1 MSEYLAAAAAKMGM
15 PESLVMRS
23 AEAKAKA
30 QGVSIDDLLREWA
43 GGEAAQPSA
52 AAEGTP
58 TPTPTPTEADAPQE
72 SASESAS
79 QPQAAES
86 SPASA
91 GEVEIVYET
100 IPTPDTVSA
109 EEALEWDQVTTVATA
124 GITER
129 PGSVVPRWL
138 LALFVIVPL
147 FALSY
152 MFVNT
157 DGLSC
162 GESGLLDV
170 SFDGE
175 LANCDLSAYAPGAA
189 GGDQLAA
196 AAFAEGQGLYSQCAS
211 CHGANGGGGVG
222 PAFAGVTGTF
232 SACTDHVEWVR
243 LGSSGWPEA
252 TYGDSGKPVQGG
264 MPGYDGVLSIEEI
277 AAVAFYERV
286 AFGGEALEDAAVNC
300 GIVAADEGIDEGSEE
315 PAEEAAGS

>member
-1 MSEYLAAAAAKMGM
+1 MSEYLAAAAANMGM

-30 QGVSIDDLLREWA
+30 QGVTVDDLLREWA

-52 AAEGTP
+52 APAEAAP
-58 TPTPTPTEADAPQE
+58 AEPAAPAEAPAAAPAPAAEAAPAAPTEP
-72 SASESAS
+72 
-79 QPQAAES
+79 
-86 SPASA
+86 
-91 GEVEIVYET
+91 GKVEIVYET
-100 IPTPDTVSA
+100 IPTPDEVSA
-109 EEALEWDQVTTVATA
+109 DDALEWDQVTTVAAA

-138 LALFVIVPL
+138 LGLFIVVPML
-147 FALSY
+147 ALSY

-162 GESGLLDV
+162 GESGLLGV

-189 GGDQLAA
+189 GGGQLAA
-196 AAFAEGQGLYSQCAS
+196 AAFAEGQGIYSQCAS

-222 PAFAGVTGTF
+222 PAFGEVNATF
-232 SACTDHVEWVR
+232 SACSDHVEWVR
-243 LGSSGWPEA
+243 LGSSGWPDA
-252 TYGDSGKPVQGG
+252 TYGDTEKPVMGG
-264 MPGYDGVLSIEEI
+264 MPGYDGVLTLDEI
-277 AAVAFYERV
+277 AAVSMYERV
-286 AFGGEALEDAAVNC
+286 AFGGAALEDAAVSC
-300 GIVAADEGIDEGSEE
+300 GIVAADEGGEETSEE

>member
-1 MSEYLAAAAAKMGM
+1 MSEYLAAAAEKMGM

-30 QGVSIDDLLREWA
+30 QGVSVDDLLREWA

-52 AAEGTP
+52 APAADTPAAAPAE
-58 TPTPTPTEADAPQE
+58 AAAAAAP
-72 SASESAS
+72 APAA
-79 QPQAAES
+79 PAAPPPVAAE
-86 SPASA
+86 P

-100 IPTPDTVSA
+100 IPTPETVSA

-170 SFDGE
+170 SFDGA

-264 MPGYDGVLSIEEI
+264 MPGYDGVLSIEQI
-277 AAVAFYERV
+277 AAVSFYERV

>member
-1 MSEYLAAAAAKMGM
+1 MSEYLAAAAEKMGM

-30 QGVSIDDLLREWA
+30 QGVSVDDLLREWA

-52 AAEGTP
+52 APA
-58 TPTPTPTEADAPQE
+58 ADAPAAAPAE
-72 SASESAS
+72 AA
-79 QPQAAES
+79 PAAAPAPAAPAVPPPVAAE
-86 SPASA
+86 P
-91 GEVEIVYET
+91 GEVEIVYAT
-100 IPTPDTVSA
+100 IPTPETVSA

-170 SFDGE
+170 SFDGA

-264 MPGYDGVLSIEEI
+264 MPGYDGVLSIEQI
-277 AAVAFYERV
+277 AAVSFYERV